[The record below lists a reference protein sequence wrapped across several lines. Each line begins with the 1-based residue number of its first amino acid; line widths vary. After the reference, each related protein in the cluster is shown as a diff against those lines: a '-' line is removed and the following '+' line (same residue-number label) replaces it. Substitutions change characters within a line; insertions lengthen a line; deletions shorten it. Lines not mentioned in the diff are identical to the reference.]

1 MVRNM
6 TIKISVWKKKYL
18 HKRNIDISLKDSGR
32 HENIDKQCTAALLS
46 LFSVGVIWHYSTV
59 LNSEMM
65 SHVANDNQTIYVTG
79 RISQRYE
86 AISLNEIS
94 SEDPQ
99 NTNQLKEI
107 LEREEKDPEPY
118 LENDTPRDLREI
130 LGNHYEGSKLVYQQR
145 AFKRVLRWKEDFR
158 DIVKSYRN
166 VDWKKLSAIIKAETQ
181 GRTGKQ
187 VSSAKAIGMPQIKY
201 QGAWAFLWNA
211 MFSER
216 SRQGSAFVKDY
227 YNANIRARYKGKL
240 KQIRH
245 YLEENNILLYPAN
258 SSKTAYRKARY
269 ESWENLKTHLE
280 RRFKPGEYQV
290 AVDIAAMYIDHLVYT
305 FKKIK
310 RQVEEI
316 KEYVE
321 CKGTIS
327 LYDIKSSGIEMTRWK
342 RIKKYLLKDIK
353 SMDNANLHQLTLAR
367 LNDILDRL
375 EDPNICSAAYN
386 FGISKVLRYTESG
399 RKMPEAIEG
408 YVKKVSTYDIIFN
421 EIERFSAYS

>member
-1 MVRNM
+1 M
-6 TIKISVWKKKYL
+6 TIEISVWKKKYL
-18 HKRNIDISLKDSGR
+18 RKRNIDISLKDSGR
-32 HENIDKQCTAALLS
+32 HENIAKQCTAALLS
-46 LFSVGVIWHYSTV
+46 LFSVGVIWRYSTV
-59 LNSEMM
+59 PNSETM
-65 SHVANDNQTIYVTG
+65 SHDANDNQTIYVTG

-94 SEDPQ
+94 SEDLQ

-145 AFKRVLRWKEDFR
+145 AFKRLLRWKEDFG

-166 VDWKKLSAIIKAETQ
+166 VDWKKLSAIIKAETE

-201 QGAWAFLWNA
+201 QGAWAFLWDA
-211 MFSER
+211 MFSKR
-216 SRQGSAFVKDY
+216 SRQGAAFVKDY
-227 YNANIRARYKGKL
+227 YNANIRARYRRKL

-245 YLEENNILLYPAN
+245 HLEENNILLYPAN
-258 SSKTAYRKARY
+258 SSKFAYRKARY
-269 ESWENLKTHLE
+269 ESWENLKTHLK

-290 AVDIAAMYIDHLVYT
+290 AVDIAAMYIDHLLHT
-305 FKKIK
+305 FNKIK
-310 RQVEEI
+310 GQVEEI

-327 LYDIKSSGIEMTRWK
+327 LDDIKFSGIKMTRWK
-342 RIKKYLLKDIK
+342 RIKEYLVKDIK
-353 SMDNANLHQLTLAR
+353 SMDNANQHQLTLAR

-375 EDPNICSAAYN
+375 EGPNICSAAYN

-399 RKMPEAIEG
+399 KKMPKAIEG
-408 YVKKVSTYDIIFN
+408 YVKKVSTYDMIFN

>member
-1 MVRNM
+1 M
-6 TIKISVWKKKYL
+6 TIEISVWKKKYL

-32 HENIDKQCTAALLS
+32 HENIAKQCTAALLS

-59 LNSEMM
+59 LNSETM
-65 SHVANDNQTIYVTG
+65 SHDANDNQTIYVTG

-86 AISLNEIS
+86 AISPNEIS
-94 SEDPQ
+94 SEDLQ

-107 LEREEKDPEPY
+107 LEREEKDPEPN

-145 AFKRVLRWKEDFR
+145 AFKRLLRWKEDFG

-166 VDWKKLSAIIKAETQ
+166 VDWKKLSAIIKAETE

-201 QGAWAFLWNA
+201 QGAWAFLWDA

-216 SRQGSAFVKDY
+216 SRQGAAFVKDY
-227 YNANIRARYKGKL
+227 YNANIRARYRRKL

-258 SSKTAYRKARY
+258 SSKFAYRKARY
-269 ESWENLKTHLE
+269 ESWENLKTHLK

-290 AVDIAAMYIDHLVYT
+290 AVDIAAMYIDHLLHT
-305 FKKIK
+305 FNKIK
-310 RQVEEI
+310 GQVEEI
-316 KEYVE
+316 KGYVE

-327 LYDIKSSGIEMTRWK
+327 LDDIKFSGIKMTRWK
-342 RIKKYLLKDIK
+342 RIKEHLVKDIK
-353 SMDNANLHQLTLAR
+353 SMDNANQHQLTLAR

-375 EDPNICSAAYN
+375 EGPNICSAAYN

-399 RKMPEAIEG
+399 RKMPKAIEG
-408 YVKKVSTYDIIFN
+408 YVKKVSTYDMIFN